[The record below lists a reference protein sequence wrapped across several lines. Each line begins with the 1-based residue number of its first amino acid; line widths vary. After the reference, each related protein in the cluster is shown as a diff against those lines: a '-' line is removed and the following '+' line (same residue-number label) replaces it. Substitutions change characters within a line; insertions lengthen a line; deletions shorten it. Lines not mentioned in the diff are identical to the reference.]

1 MAKIHLID
9 GEKGG
14 VGKSL
19 FCRVLI
25 EYFQQQKLP
34 FLLVDADRTNP
45 DVGLIYE
52 PSHYQKSPLNLE
64 EKSINLD
71 SNTPDVTYG
80 NNADIF
86 TGDILEKEKN
96 LKEKMNKSKTKDKKK
111 EEKDNFEPIFFSE
124 DERKSYSTDLIF
136 ERAIKEDVIVNLPA
150 QVAPLVNQW
159 IEKNSLLTLGQEM
172 NVSFCK
178 WFICTGGYDSI
189 SLFKDSL
196 NLYQDQLQHILVRN
210 GGLCDSWSHLEEDID
225 LMNGI
230 NKYKVKVI
238 DFPKLSYRE
247 RNLIDAQKWTFST
260 AKNQPQ
266 LGIISKQRIKLFLDQ
281 SFAQLSSTQL
291 IQPLSNF

>member
-25 EYFQQQKLP
+25 EYFQAQSLNYS
-34 FLLVDADRTNP
+34 LIDADRTNP
-45 DVGLIYE
+45 DVGLVYQPQFYGKNDKKVVNNESTLKKTKKKNAPPDYE
-52 PSHYQKSPLNLE
+52 ISKGNVFQEDQNISVEELQKLQE
-64 EKSINLD
+64 
-71 SNTPDVTYG
+71 
-80 NNADIF
+80 A
-86 TGDILEKEKN
+86 EKE
-96 LKEKMNKSKTKDKKK
+96 
-111 EEKDNFEPIFFSE
+111 FEPIFFSE
-124 DERKSYSTDLIF
+124 DERKSYTTDLIF